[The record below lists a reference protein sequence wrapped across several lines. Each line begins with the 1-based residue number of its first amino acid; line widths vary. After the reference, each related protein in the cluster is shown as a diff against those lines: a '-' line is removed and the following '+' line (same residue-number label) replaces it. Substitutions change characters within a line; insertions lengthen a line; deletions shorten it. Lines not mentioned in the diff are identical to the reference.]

1 MEYNTQ
7 VEPDK
12 VCYQSYSVGSYVET
26 GTLVDIKISMG
37 SEPKTYKFNAHITA
51 PSVEED
57 PAYQSGTPV
66 RVVITGDSDGVAI
79 FETETTSFPL
89 GVNIQGI
96 KSATGVVTLT
106 YTVTTGGT
114 TTTDPETGESVT
126 TPGTS
131 EQKTITRKISF
142 VEE

>member
-1 MEYNTQ
+1 M
-7 VEPDK
+7 
-12 VCYQSYSVGSYVET
+12 
-26 GTLVDIKISMG
+26 DIKISMG
-37 SEPKTYKFNAHITA
+37 AEPKTYRFNAHIAA
-51 PSVEED
+51 PTVDED
-57 PAYQSGTPV
+57 PSYQSGIPV
-66 RVVITGDSDGVAI
+66 KVVITGDSDGAAI

-96 KSATGVVTLT
+96 KSSTGVITLT